1 MVNKRVVIIDFNH
14 MVHTYYFGYGG
25 KPLTVR
31 VIENGESVEKNT
43 TIQNGTLKNIFRWS
57 NHGINPTAVCFDR
70 PVPARKNFFY
80 ESFPDMVL
88 GTDKEY
94 KGGREKMPQVA
105 FEACSDVE
113 RILRAAGVS
122 CFAVPNYEADDL
134 IYACIK
140 RAKEKYPGMPI
151 DVITNDADMLPLVD
165 DTVSIFLRSKVGTYA
180 EDKSIEKAHYIQVT
194 PRNFEAVVENL
205 SAYKGFRIPYNSLL
219 LHKLLRGDMSDK
231 FGRKDI
237 SRMFSATKYNAM
249 IENMIADD
257 VNFAEVFRYGDPTYK
272 ILYKG
277 TDEPFNGTLE
287 DALSSPDKSKLYQKI
302 GNTEQLDGIITL
314 LKEYSDITDEQAEAI
329 EKVYWGMNLNQVYPN
344 PDPTKARR
352 AYVVGK
358 KGNPDINQYKEI
370 ELQKMASTLQ
380 INLIK

>member
-1 MVNKRVVIIDFNH
+1 MVNKRVVIVDFNH
-14 MVHTYYFGYGG
+14 MIHTYYYSQHR
-25 KPLTVR
+25 LSVR
-31 VIENGESVEKNT
+31 VVENGESIEKDT
-43 TIQNGTLKNIFRWS
+43 TIQNGTLKSIFRWS
-57 NHGINPTAVCFDR
+57 NHGINPTAICFDR
-70 PVPARKNFFY
+70 PVPARKSFFY

-94 KGGREKMPQVA
+94 KGGREKMPQA
-105 FEACSDVE
+105 MFDAGADVE

-134 IYACIK
+134 IYACVK

-165 DTVSIFLRSKVGTYA
+165 DTVSVFLRSKKGTFA
-180 EDKSIEKAHYIQVT
+180 EDKSIEKLHYIQVT

-205 SAYKGFRIPYNSLL
+205 SAYKGFKIPYNTLL
-219 LHKLLRGDMSDK
+219 LHKLLRGDISDK

-237 SRMFSATKYNAM
+237 SKMFSASKYNAM
-249 IENMIADD
+249 IEAMQEDR

-287 DALSSPDKSKLYQKI
+287 EALKSPDKGKLYQKI
-302 GNTEQLDGIITL
+302 GNSEELDGILTL
-314 LKEYSDITDEQAEAI
+314 LKEYSSISDEQLEAV

-344 PDPTKARR
+344 SNPSVARR
-352 AYVVGK
+352 AYVIGK
-358 KGNPDINQYKEI
+358 KGIPDIEQFKEV

-380 INLIK
+380 IKLI